1 MIFPRMMA
9 LSEVAWGTSNPD
21 EYKNFEGRVIQH
33 FKILDRKGVDY
44 SKAIYE
50 VDGKSMAKDG
60 KIFFNLTSANQPE
73 NIRYTTDGSEPTL
86 QSNVYSKPIEVN
98 KTMTVKAAYFEN
110 GKKQVP

>member
-1 MIFPRMMA
+1 MKWMENLWLKMA
-9 LSEVAWGTSNPD
+9 R
-21 EYKNFEGRVIQH
+21 F
-33 FKILDRKGVDY
+33 
-44 SKAIYE
+44 
-50 VDGKSMAKDG
+50 
-60 KIFFNLTSANQPE
+60 FFNLTSANQPE